1 MGFGEHE
8 RVKHEGE
15 LERRILH
22 GLASEWEAALW
33 VLDPS
38 HARLMRKPMFSL
50 GDMKNRWGYWSNDR
64 REIRIS
70 RDLVFHHSWD
80 DVREVLLHEIAHQF
94 ADEVLSACDE
104 KSHGPAFQKACELL
118 RANPKAS
125 GQYSLLSERIKGETL
140 SEKDRMMLRVKKLMA
155 LAESRNR
162 HEAEAAMAKVHEL
175 VAKYNLELMARN
187 KDRRFV
193 TVFLGKPALRHPRE
207 DYSLASLL
215 QDFYFVQGI
224 WVSAYVLEKG
234 KMGRVLEITGTAE
247 NIKLASYV
255 YDFVR
260 HFVDSQWSQYNRNR
274 KLNRL
279 RRTDFAVGIME
290 GFRSK
295 LAGKTHRKEKH
306 QPGHMLLNLN
316 VEDPLLSEHMARK
329 YPRTV
334 KFRPKV
340 SIEDRRVLSD
350 GIEIGRKL
358 VIFKGIT
365 ARAKGKRLLIG
376 NGLGPQKHRQGG

>member
-1 MGFGEHE
+1 MGVEEYE
-8 RVKHEGE
+8 RLEPQGE

-22 GLASEWEAALW
+22 GLASEWETALW

-50 GDMKNRWGYWSNDR
+50 GDMKNGWGYWSNNR

-70 RDLVFHHSWD
+70 RNLVFHYSWD
-80 DVREVLLHEIAHQF
+80 DVREVLLHEMAHQF

-125 GQYSLLSERIKGETL
+125 GQYSPLSQRIKGETVNA
-140 SEKDRMMLRVKKLMA
+140 KDRMMLRVKKLMA
-155 LAESRNR
+155 LAESQNR

-175 VAKYNLELMARN
+175 VAKYNLELMERK
-187 KDRRFV
+187 KDRSFLS
-193 TVFLGKPALRHPRE
+193 VFLGKPALRHPRE
-207 DYSLASLL
+207 DYYLGSLL
-215 QDFYFVQGI
+215 QDFYFVQGM

-234 KMGRVLEITGTAE
+234 KMGRVLEITGTAR
-247 NIKLASYV
+247 NINLAGYV
-255 YDFVR
+255 HDFVR
-260 HFVDSQWSQYNRNR
+260 HFVDSQWNQYNRDR
-274 KLNRL
+274 RLNRL

-295 LAGKTHRKEKH
+295 LAGKRIREQKQ
-306 QPGHMLLNLN
+306 QPGRMLLNI
-316 VEDPLLSEHMARK
+316 EDPLLSGHMAYR

-334 KFRPKV
+334 RFRPRV
-340 SIEDRRVLSD
+340 SSEDRRVVND
-350 GIEIGRKL
+350 GMEIGRKL
-358 VIFKGIT
+358 VISKGIT
-365 ARAKGKRLLIG
+365 ETAKGKRLLIG
-376 NGLGPQKHRQGG
+376 SGLGPQKRR